1 MADSAYRN
9 FTNNLNSRLDAIAVV
24 GAYVSL
30 KQGNKSYR
38 GLCPFHTDTNES
50 FHVYFDDKSYH
61 CFGCQAHG
69 NLIDFVAKMRNL
81 EYTEAANQLAE
92 SVGLE
97 RFRSGSRSVSK
108 DLEDMYSILGRVN
121 GIYRAEL
128 SKHAEVTKYL
138 EKRGIDAETSK
149 KFSIGYAPPEWQ
161 FLSNRLK
168 QYPEDLIK
176 KTGLLAESQQGL
188 PYDFFRDRVVFPIRE
203 YQGRVLGFGGR
214 TFREESTDPRK
225 YINSTESPIFKK
237 REILYG
243 DFELNQI
250 GYRHERLLLVEG
262 YMDVVGL
269 AQHGINYALGIL
281 GTAVNQN
288 HLQQAF
294 AHTQEVVICFDGDEA
309 GRKAAERALEAA
321 LPEMTSGRILRF
333 LFLPE
338 GSDPDSQVQEVGK
351 EKFEQSIQSA
361 QTIIEYIQSLI
372 LKGQSVDDLNTRI
385 AFVDQMRRYLSK
397 IPHQVTRLILID
409 ELVTSFPEP
418 EIQQQLKRFLSDFS
432 GTDERHAFSPSLN
445 DPEAFFTPPEQVQLD
460 NRTLSLEKKIVAR
473 ILRAPDQC
481 AKLDS
486 DLMKLW
492 CDLFGPTLLY
502 TLWSWVKEYE
512 LDSAQA
518 ILASCQGQ
526 QYADQLHEIYAD
538 FRHEIEKPRKYEPLA
553 GKLSNGGDDSDLK
566 TAIETTISQVRARMK
581 LRDEFQNSDVYQNNR
596 KT

>member
-1 MADSAYRN
+1 
-9 FTNNLNSRLDAIAVV
+9 
-24 GAYVSL
+24 
-30 KQGNKSYR
+30 
-38 GLCPFHTDTNES
+38 
-50 FHVYFDDKSYH
+50 
-61 CFGCQAHG
+61 
-69 NLIDFVAKMRNL
+69 
-81 EYTEAANQLAE
+81 
-92 SVGLE
+92 
-97 RFRSGSRSVSK
+97 
-108 DLEDMYSILGRVN
+108 
-121 GIYRAEL
+121 
-128 SKHAEVTKYL
+128 
-138 EKRGIDAETSK
+138 
-149 KFSIGYAPPEWQ
+149 
-161 FLSNRLK
+161 
-168 QYPEDLIK
+168 
-176 KTGLLAESQQGL
+176 
-188 PYDFFRDRVVFPIRE
+188 
-203 YQGRVLGFGGR
+203 
-214 TFREESTDPRK
+214 
-225 YINSTESPIFKK
+225 
-237 REILYG
+237 
-243 DFELNQI
+243 
-250 GYRHERLLLVEG
+250 
-262 YMDVVGL
+262 
-269 AQHGINYALGIL
+269 
-281 GTAVNQN
+281 
-288 HLQQAF
+288 
-294 AHTQEVVICFDGDEA
+294 
-309 GRKAAERALEAA
+309 
-321 LPEMTSGRILRF
+321 
-333 LFLPE
+333 
-338 GSDPDSQVQEVGK
+338 
-351 EKFEQSIQSA
+351 
-361 QTIIEYIQSLI
+361 TIIEYIQSLI